1 MQLPTLHH
9 RKLVLRGVRMR
20 DARAMEQA
28 LGENRA
34 WLSPWEATHPL
45 IRPGRFD
52 AKASIRSLL
61 RAAKEGSAL
70 PLVMVKDGELVGQL
84 NASHISYGSLSSA
97 SLGYWVV
104 EKVAG
109 EGLTTLAVA
118 MASDFLFFETGL
130 HRVEICIR
138 PENTASLRVVEKLG
152 FRYEG
157 LRRRFIHIDGKWAD
171 HFCFALVIEEIPRGV
186 LARFEKGAV
195 PAGVAAIPE
204 TDWVKARNPLH
215 LPPV

>member
-84 NASHISYGSLSSA
+84 NASQISYGSLSSA

-186 LARFEKGAV
+186 LARFEKGAG
-195 PAGVAAIPE
+195 PTGVAAIPE

>member
-1 MQLPTLHH
+1 M
-9 RKLVLRGVRMR
+9 
-20 DARAMEQA
+20 
-28 LGENRA
+28 
-34 WLSPWEATHPL
+34 
-45 IRPGRFD
+45 
-52 AKASIRSLL
+52 
-61 RAAKEGSAL
+61 
-70 PLVMVKDGELVGQL
+70 
-84 NASHISYGSLSSA
+84 
-97 SLGYWVV
+97 V

>member
-61 RAAKEGSAL
+61 RAAKEGSVL

-84 NASHISYGSLSSA
+84 NASQISYGSFSSA

-118 MASDFLFFETGL
+118 MARDFLFFETGL

-195 PAGVAAIPE
+195 PAGAAAIPE